1 MKTEELIAK
10 QEIHDVLMRYCRA
23 VDRLDEELLRSV
35 YFPDAWDDHGLFSG
49 TRDDL
54 IAWVIPFLRDNFTTS
69 IHAIHNLL
77 IEVNGDAAFSEAYFT
92 GYYYTQH
99 NGALHTRI
107 SAAAILTDSNGGTA
121 NGGLPNGP
129 LSMIGAGLIR
139 WNKVSRRRY
148 PAAAAM
154 TIRSTGYGKNIYM
167 ASR

>member
-107 SAAAILTDSNGGTA
+107 SCGRYIDRFERRNGEWRIAKRTVV
-121 NGGLPNGP
+121 NDWSRLDP
-129 LSMIGAGLIR
+129 LEQSVAPKIPGCRGHDDPVYRLR
-139 WNKVSRRRY
+139 QEY
-148 PAAAAM
+148 L
-154 TIRSTGYGKNIYM
+154 YG
-167 ASR
+167 